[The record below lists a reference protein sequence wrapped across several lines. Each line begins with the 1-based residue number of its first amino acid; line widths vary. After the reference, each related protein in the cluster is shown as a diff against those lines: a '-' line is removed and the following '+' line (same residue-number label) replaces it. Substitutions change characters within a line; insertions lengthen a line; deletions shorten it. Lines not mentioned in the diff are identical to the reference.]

1 MTVDIDHGL
10 LMALDALLKE
20 RNVTKAALHLGIT
33 QSSLSARLT
42 RLRAVFAD
50 PLFVTATSGRGIV
63 PTPRALELQED
74 LAVLL
79 DQIDRMVLGR
89 RSFHPRDARR
99 TFVIAIRENPA
110 YLLAPGLVSR
120 VTDLAPNV
128 RLAFVH
134 PTWKTREKLESG
146 EIDLLISGS
155 EGETVDLMKRRLFQD
170 RFMTAQ
176 RKGHPRGSGTL
187 DLDTFC
193 DLTHLVISTDGG
205 GFSGHVDG
213 LLAALGRTRRVMVS
227 IPDYALVPTI
237 LASSDCLCTLSS
249 HLLLRFSSDLDLFD
263 PPLDLPPLE
272 LSALWHRRNHEDSG
286 HVWIRERLYETV
298 ANSG

>member
-20 RNVTKAALHLGIT
+20 RNVTKAALNLGIT

-50 PLFVTATSGRGIV
+50 PLFVTATSGRGVV

-74 LAVLL
+74 LAGLL
-79 DQIDRMVLGR
+79 DHIDRMVVGR
-89 RSFHPRDARR
+89 RSFHPKDARR

-110 YLLAPGLVSR
+110 YILAPGLVAR
-120 VTDLAPNV
+120 IMEVAPNV

-134 PTWKTREKLESG
+134 PTWNTREKLESG

-170 RFMTAQ
+170 HFMTAQ
-176 RKGHPRGSGTL
+176 RNGHPRGDGPL
-187 DLDTFC
+187 DLDTYC

-213 LLAALGRTRRVMVS
+213 LLAALGRTRKVMVS
-227 IPDYALVPTI
+227 IPNYALVPTI
-237 LASSDCLCTLSS
+237 LSNSDCLCTLSS
-249 HLLLRFSSDLDLFD
+249 RLLLRFSHDLDLFD

-272 LSALWHRRNHEDSG
+272 LSALWHRRNHEDGG
-286 HVWIRERLYETV
+286 HIWLRERLYETV
-298 ANSG
+298 ANLG